1 MSEISKTTDERELGH
16 GNQPFTNEQV
26 DELEARAEVRDQRR
40 PRKSRFSTT
49 EQGELDETADTLRA
63 EGVVTA
69 DALRAEVTATAKSL
83 REERLETARSLDFN
97 AIQKADLTHRFNQV
111 EEKGLI
117 QSTKRLWMFL
127 LITLL
132 VVIIAFG
139 AAVLIH
145 QQSQINANRATIAT
159 LCHHHTVS
167 CTT

>member
-1 MSEISKTTDERELGH
+1 MSEISKPTDERELGH
-16 GNQPFTNEQV
+16 GNPPFTDEQV

-49 EQGELDETADTLRA
+49 EQGELDETADILRA

-69 DALRAEVTATAKSL
+69 DALRAEGVA
-83 REERLETARSLDFN
+83 TARSLDFN

-127 LITLL
+127 LIALL

-145 QQSQINANRATIAT
+145 QQSQINANHATIAT
-159 LCHHHTVS
+159 LCHHKVS
-167 CTT
+167 CIN